1 MEQSRSNLPTRWG
14 NFKIITYAEDEAQ
27 TMPHVVL
34 LHPDCNVNDDVV
46 VRIHSEC
53 MTGDLF
59 GSLKCDCGD
68 QLDLAM
74 KMINKDKGCLIYLRQ
89 EGRGIGLINKIKAY
103 QLQDQGQDTIESN
116 LHLGFEIDERDFS
129 IASNIMN
136 QLGIKNIKLITNN
149 PEKVKSMVDQ
159 GISIVERIP
168 VVVPQNK
175 ENEGYLSVKKNKLG
189 HLL

>member
-1 MEQSRSNLPTRWG
+1 MKEQSRANLPTRWG
-14 NFKIITYAEDEAQ
+14 NFTIITFADDESQ

-34 LHPDCNVNDDVV
+34 LHPDCNIKSDVV

-74 KMINKDKGCLIYLRQ
+74 NMINKNKGCLIYLRQ

-103 QLQDQGQDTIESN
+103 QLQDQGQDTIQSN
-116 LHLGFEIDERDFS
+116 LHFPSTHSDCH
-129 IASNIMN
+129 IAQNY
-136 QLGIKNIKLITNN
+136 Q
-149 PEKVKSMVDQ
+149 PEPA
-159 GISIVERIP
+159 RHYP
-168 VVVPQNK
+168 
-175 ENEGYLSVKKNKLG
+175 LSS
-189 HLL
+189 